1 MGLFSFFKRKKNKD
15 NTSTNI
21 PKASYD
27 LYNNGETQNINSY
40 ENSNLL
46 VAYEETVAKNE
57 SEKIDDLQA
66 LDNAETVETP
76 IADTEV
82 QQETPQVDASE
93 QVNSELESNPIEPAV
108 ENAPM
113 DEAPAETV
121 ATEEQPAEAANL
133 TETSE
138 EKEMAQTKTTAYYIS
153 VKKDKSG
160 KKLGW
165 EVKKGRNPEKLC
177 ANKEEALSYVKSVV
191 EQENQEATCVIRK
204 TDGSV
209 QEKLKFNKK

>member
-15 NTSTNI
+15 NTNTNI

-66 LDNAETVETP
+66 LDNAETGETP
-76 IADTEV
+76 IADEV

-93 QVNSELESNPIEPAV
+93 QANSELENNPIEHVA
-108 ENAPM
+108 ENAQI
-113 DEAPAETV
+113 DETPVEPT
-121 ATEEQPAEAANL
+121 ATETQPAEVANE

-138 EKEMAQTKTTAYYIS
+138 EKSMAQTKTTAYYIS